1 MNLLELLHNEKVVK
15 QLEQIDANLSEIIEP
30 NGDFSV
36 VWPSIV
42 FMLEMFLSKANKS
55 DVADIIFKKRNK
67 DIIQEKIK
75 QLNYDIDD
83 IKYKIDLL
91 NADVDEIDSFSKGA
105 YDTKDEVE
113 KIIIDLLDKQLI
125 KNKKLNYGKI

>member
-30 NGDFSV
+30 NGDFSA

-42 FMLEMFLSKANKS
+42 FMLEMFLSKSNKS